1 MGLKEQLSD
10 DLKTAMREADAVR
23 RDTIRSLLTAINN
36 AEVARVN
43 VKDAAA
49 TRQPLP
55 EPDLLDVLKKQAK
68 QRRESV
74 AEYEKAQRAD
84 LADREKAE
92 LALIDAYLPEQMSRE
107 DIVTEVRKAIE
118 ETGATGPN
126 DKSKLMPVIMG
137 RLKGRADGRD
147 INEVVSELLGNK
159 S

>member
-10 DLKTAMREADAVR
+10 DLKTAMREADAIR

-107 DIVTEVRKAIE
+107 DIVAEVRKAIE
-118 ETGATGPN
+118 ETGSAGPN
-126 DKSKLMPVIMG
+126 DKSKLMPVVMG

-147 INEVVSELLGNK
+147 INEIVTELLGNK
-159 S
+159 G

>member
-10 DLKTAMREADAVR
+10 DLKTAMREGDAIR
-23 RDTIRSLLTAINN
+23 RETIRSLLTAINN

-43 VKDAAA
+43 VKDASA

-55 EPDLLDVLKKQAK
+55 EPDVLDVLKKQAK

-74 AEYEKAQRAD
+74 VEYEKAQRQE

-92 LALIDAYLPEQMSRE
+92 LALIDAYLPEQMSR
-107 DIVTEVRKAIE
+107 DNIVAEVRKAIE
-118 ETGATGPN
+118 ETGAAGPN

-137 RLKGRADGRD
+137 RLKGRADGRE
-147 INEVVSELLGNK
+147 INEVVTELLGNK